1 MQPTI
6 LFLFFVSCGLALET
20 SLPDAVVNLLDV
32 KKFPPAEENPSP
44 NPEDGDISVNVEDLQ
59 RELIAERIK
68 VRDLNQT
75 ISDILERMADMEN
88 NIMRNEEKI
97 TDNQSSVLLLSRDVD
112 DLQEDVISV
121 TGDVE
126 KNSANITKVF
136 EDVEENS
143 ALITNILDDVVSL
156 TSSDQ
161 QQAMEIESLSSQNDS
176 LGARGHWCGYKY
188 SWSSVSTIPFDYI
201 NFSDSN
207 MNITGTPLDVNTGIN
222 SHKCYHHLDIDIR
235 IRNISGIFTVPVSGL
250 WKMTFS
256 LESLVHSGF
265 GNDAYLYINGEQ
277 LVETQ
282 HYTYSESG
290 EVTSTGSRVVTKE
303 ASAGDQIEIR
313 TTRMDGTLYRILYC
327 AEFIPKM

>member
-1 MQPTI
+1 
-6 LFLFFVSCGLALET
+6 
-20 SLPDAVVNLLDV
+20 
-32 KKFPPAEENPSP
+32 
-44 NPEDGDISVNVEDLQ
+44 
-59 RELIAERIK
+59 
-68 VRDLNQT
+68 
-75 ISDILERMADMEN
+75 
-88 NIMRNEEKI
+88 
-97 TDNQSSVLLLSRDVD
+97 
-112 DLQEDVISV
+112 
-121 TGDVE
+121 
-126 KNSANITKVF
+126 
-136 EDVEENS
+136 
-143 ALITNILDDVVSL
+143 
-156 TSSDQ
+156 
-161 QQAMEIESLSSQNDS
+161 MEIESLSSQIDS

-235 IRNISGIFTVPVSGL
+235 NISGIFTVPVSGL
-250 WKMTFS
+250 WKTTFS